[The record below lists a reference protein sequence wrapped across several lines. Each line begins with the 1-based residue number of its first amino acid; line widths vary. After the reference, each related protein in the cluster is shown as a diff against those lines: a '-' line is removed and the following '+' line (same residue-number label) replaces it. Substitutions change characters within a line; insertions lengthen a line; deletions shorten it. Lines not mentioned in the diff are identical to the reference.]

1 MFRFENMAAFNYLW
15 IIPVIIIVGY
25 FFDRRSRKR
34 MEAAIG
40 SRLYP
45 FLSSSVSQKKRTIKT
60 VLQMLA
66 VFFFVLALARPQFGQ
81 SKQEVKSEGVEI
93 IFAVDVSES
102 MMSEDVKPN
111 RLTQAKTEL
120 NRLVD
125 LMPGNKIGIM
135 AFAGSAALLSPLTND
150 PAAIKMYIDALDT
163 NSVSTQGTN
172 FTDALNTAKEA
183 FERGG
188 VSTDDTVKVTRV
200 ILIASD
206 GEDHEPGA
214 VDAAK
219 KLAEDGTRIFTV
231 AYGTE
236 KGGAIPVRDGM
247 GFLKGYKKDRG
258 GQTVIT
264 TVKGDALRA
273 MAEAGKGSF
282 YFATVGGDQVRH
294 LLEDINHLEKTQFD
308 TTMATQ
314 YEERFQI
321 LLLIG
326 IIIAT
331 FELFIGERR
340 RGFRFW
346 KGRFEV
352 PAE

>member
-1 MFRFENMAAFNYLW
+1 MFRFENLSAFNYLW
-15 IIPVIIIVGY
+15 LIPVIIAVGF
-25 FFDRRSRKR
+25 FFDRRSRKA
-34 MEAAIG
+34 MEKAIG

-45 FLSSSVSQKKRTIKT
+45 FLSSSVSNKKRSIKT
-60 VLQMLA
+60 ILQVLTVL
-66 VFFFVLALARPQFGQ
+66 FFVIALARPQFGQ

-102 MMSEDVKPN
+102 MMAEDVKPS
-111 RLTQAKTEL
+111 RLAQAKAEL
-120 NRLVD
+120 SRLVD
-125 LMPGNKIGIM
+125 LMPGNKVGVL

-150 PAAIKMYIDALDT
+150 PGAVKMYLDALDT
-163 NSVSTQGTN
+163 NSVSTQGTS
-172 FTDALNTAKEA
+172 FQDALKIAKDA
-183 FERGG
+183 FDRGG
-188 VSTDDTVKVTRV
+188 VSTDETLKVTRV

-214 VDAAK
+214 LEEAK
-219 KLAEDGTRIFTV
+219 KLVGDGIRIFTV

-247 GFLKGYKKDRG
+247 GFLKGYKKDRS

-264 TVKGDALRA
+264 TVKGDALRDLA
-273 MAEAGKGSF
+273 AAGKGSF
-282 YFATVGGDQVRH
+282 YFATFGGDQVKH
-294 LLEDINHLEKTQFD
+294 LVEDINHLEKTQFD
-308 TTMATQ
+308 TTMAVQ

-321 LLLIG
+321 VLFMG
-326 IIIAT
+326 IIIALI
-331 FELFIGERR
+331 ELFIGERR